1 MSKMR
6 QRMPALALPAPAKL
20 NRMLHIVGRRADGYH
35 ELQTLFQFL
44 DHGDELRLSPRDDA
58 TIQLSPSLPDVPD
71 ADNLVVRAARLLQT
85 ETGCSQGVDIH
96 LTKRLPLGGGLGGG
110 SSNAAT
116 TLLGLNH
123 LWRLGLSIARLAELG
138 LQLGADVPVFVHG
151 HAAWAEG
158 VGERLTPVPL
168 DSPWFVVVCPGIEI
182 ATAAVFGAPQLTRN
196 TSPITMARA
205 LQGGASSWRND
216 CEATVRQLY
225 PPVAEALDWL
235 GSRAPSMLTG
245 SGSCL
250 FARLD
255 AETEARQ
262 LLADMPPHY
271 MAFVARGLNRSPL
284 HAALDR

>member
-1 MSKMR
+1 MS
-6 QRMPALALPAPAKL
+6 ALVLPAPAKL

-44 DHGDELRLSPRDDA
+44 DHGDELHLCPRDDGA
-58 TIQLSPSLPDVPD
+58 IQLSPSLPGVPD
-71 ADNLVVRAARLLQT
+71 ASNLVVRAARLLQT

-116 TLLGLNH
+116 TLLGLNY
-123 LWRLGLSIARLAELG
+123 LWQLELSRARLAELG

-151 HAAWAEG
+151 YAAWAEG
-158 VGERLTPVPL
+158 IGERLTPVPL
-168 DSPWFVVVCPGIEI
+168 DTPWFVIVCPGIEI

-250 FARLD
+250 FAQLD
-255 AETEARQ
+255 TEIAARQ
-262 LLADMPPHY
+262 LLADMPAGY
-271 MAFVARGLNRSPL
+271 TAFVARGLNRSPL
-284 HAALDR
+284 HAVLDR

>member
-1 MSKMR
+1 
-6 QRMPALALPAPAKL
+6 MPALVLPAPAKL
-20 NRMLHIVGRRADGYH
+20 NRMLHIIGRRADGYH

-44 DHGDELRLSPRDDA
+44 DHGDELRLSPRDDGA
-58 TIQLSPSLPDVPD
+58 IQLSPSLAGVPD
-71 ADNLVVRAARLLQT
+71 ASNLVVRAARLLQA

-123 LWRLGLSIARLAELG
+123 LWRLGLSITRLAELG

-158 VGERLTPVPL
+158 VGERLVPVLL
-168 DSPWFVVVCPGIEI
+168 DTPWFVVVCPGIEI

-255 AETEARQ
+255 TEIAARQ
-262 LLADMPPHY
+262 LLADMPAGY
-271 MAFVARGLNRSPL
+271 TAFVARGLNRSPL
-284 HAALDR
+284 HAVLDR

>member
-1 MSKMR
+1 
-6 QRMPALALPAPAKL
+6 MPALVLPAPAKL
-20 NRMLHIVGRRADGYH
+20 NRMLHIIGRRADGYH

-44 DHGDELRLSPRDDA
+44 DHGDELRLSPRDDG
-58 TIQLSPSLPDVPD
+58 TIHLSPSLPGVPD
-71 ADNLVVRAARLLQT
+71 ASNLVVRAARLLQA
-85 ETGCSQGVDIH
+85 ETGCSKGVDIH

-123 LWRLGLSIARLAELG
+123 LWQLGLSIARLAELG

-158 VGERLTPVPL
+158 VGERLVPVSL
-168 DSPWFVVVCPGIEI
+168 DTPWFVVVCPGIEI
-182 ATAAVFGAPQLTRN
+182 STAAVFGAPQLTRN

-235 GSRAPSMLTG
+235 GSRVPSMLTG

-255 AETEARQ
+255 TEIAARQ
-262 LLADMPPHY
+262 LLADIPAGY
-271 MAFVARGLNRSPL
+271 TAFVARGLNRSPL
-284 HAALDR
+284 HAVLDR

>member
-1 MSKMR
+1 
-6 QRMPALALPAPAKL
+6 MPALVLPAPAKL
-20 NRMLHIVGRRADGYH
+20 NRMLHIIGRRADGYH

-44 DHGDELRLSPRDDA
+44 DQGDELRLSPRDDGE
-58 TIQLSPSLPDVPD
+58 IQLSPSLPGVPD
-71 ADNLVVRAARLLQT
+71 ASNLVVRAARLLQA

-123 LWRLGLSIARLAELG
+123 LWRLGLSITRLAELG

-158 VGERLTPVPL
+158 VGERLVPVLL
-168 DSPWFVVVCPGIEI
+168 DTPWFVVVCPGIEI

-255 AETEARQ
+255 TEIAARQ
-262 LLADMPPHY
+262 LLADMPAGY
-271 MAFVARGLNRSPL
+271 TAFVARGLNRSPL
-284 HAALDR
+284 HAVLDR